1 MGAVRV
7 QRLCFM
13 IFPVLA
19 IASLSL
25 LGNYPLAAQANKGAA
40 AAGQSYNVTKEILD
54 HKELNWKTAPATAIP
69 NDVCAMFQVCIGPT
83 KVIALPPA
91 TEGGTRVVRGV
102 FLSQDQ
108 KKTDVLIFE
117 RDTPADRYYYLLSA
131 QGTLVKTAYA
141 EVTGKSWL
149 PMGMALAQPSFDK
162 EKAAWHAWAG
172 KLGAAAA
179 EKKPDSN

>member
-13 IFPVLA
+13 VFPVLA
-19 IASLSL
+19 IASLSP

-40 AAGQSYNVTKEILD
+40 PAAQSYNVTKEILD
-54 HKELNWKTAPATAIP
+54 HKELSWKPAPATAIP
-69 NDVCAMFQVCIGPT
+69 NDVCAMFQVCVGPT

-91 TEGGTRVVRGV
+91 TEGGIRVVRGV
-102 FLSQDQ
+102 FWSQDA

-117 RDTPADRYYYLLSA
+117 RDSPSDRYYYLLSP

-141 EVTGKSWL
+141 EVTGRSWL
-149 PMGMALAQPSFDK
+149 SMGNALAQPSFDK

-179 EKKPDSN
+179 EKPPESN